1 MRIRLPLLILLTTL
15 PTLVMAAQVYR
26 YTDDK
31 GVVHYTDKPP
41 SKDATPT
48 SLPPIQTFKSTA
60 TPKEIQ
66 AIEKKAVA
74 KNFSL
79 SIESPT
85 PDQNY
90 REPDPNVV
98 VSVRVMPGLV
108 GGHGL
113 LYFVDGK
120 LQNEAPSSSTQYT
133 VGGLERGSHTIEVS
147 LVNAARE
154 EQARTAVTVHV
165 KQPSAIPKPPSSLG
179 KP

>member
-1 MRIRLPLLILLTTL
+1 MHPILPLLLLLLSL
-15 PTLVMAAQVYR
+15 PTLSQAGQVYR

-41 SKDATPT
+41 SKDAAPT
-48 SLPPIQTFKSTA
+48 ALPPIQTFKSNNVV
-60 TPKEIQ
+60 KEIQ
-66 AIEKKAVA
+66 AVEKKAAV

-90 REPDPNVV
+90 REPNPDVS

-113 LYFVDGK
+113 LYYVDGK
-120 LQNEAPSSSTQYT
+120 LQDEAPSFNTQHT
-133 VGGLERGSHTIEVS
+133 VQGLERGSHTIDVS
-147 LVNAARE
+147 LVNALRE
-154 EQARTAVTVHV
+154 EQARTSVTVHV
-165 KQPSAIPKPPSSLG
+165 KSPSAIPRPPSSLG

>member
-1 MRIRLPLLILLTTL
+1 MRTSLPLLLLLTAL
-15 PTLVMAAQVYR
+15 PSLLMAAQVYR
-26 YTDDK
+26 YTDAQ

-41 SKDATPT
+41 SKDAAPT
-48 SLPPIQTFKSTA
+48 TLPPIQTFKSSA
-60 TPKEIQ
+60 AAKEIQ
-66 AIEKKAVA
+66 AIEKKAAV

-90 REPDPNVV
+90 REPNPDVS

-113 LYFVDGK
+113 LYYVDGT
-120 LQNEAPSSSTQYT
+120 LQNEAPSFSTQYT
-133 VGGLERGSHTIEVS
+133 VQGLERGSHTIDVA
-147 LVNAARE
+147 LVNAKRE
-154 EQARTAVTVHV
+154 EQARSSVTVHV
-165 KQPSAIPKPPSSLG
+165 KQPSAIAKPPSSLG